1 MQKKTSYS
9 TESCFPHR
17 RILHL
22 PSSVLRETIDRLQ
35 FISSLAKYT
44 NGSKQAYTRLG
55 VCDKTSFLLDLN
67 EVDECVNLT
76 ALTFVGALQHL
87 ERTSSSC

>member
-35 FISSLAKYT
+35 FISSLIK
-44 NGSKQAYTRLG
+44 YTRLG

-67 EVDECVNLT
+67 DVDECVNLT